1 MRRRD
6 DPRYVKSAIATVAF
20 YAAVL
25 AACAAAGFFLRGWA
39 LAGLAALVLWLYR
52 GPLFGAARW
61 PAPLVE
67 DEIFQTGLVDYIV
80 YGEGEHTM
88 LELCLALEA
97 GKDPHAIRNLA
108 WRAADGRTVRN
119 PKLGF
124 DGDLDDLPWPARHL
138 VDMRKYQTFR

>member
-1 MRRRD
+1 MLRRRD

-61 PAPLVE
+61 PAPLDV
-67 DEIFQTGLVDYIV
+67 DEMIRAERARNLRADSSVDYSA
-80 YGEGEHTM
+80 GE
-88 LELCLALEA
+88 
-97 GKDPHAIRNLA
+97 
-108 WRAADGRTVRN
+108 
-119 PKLGF
+119 
-124 DGDLDDLPWPARHL
+124 AR
-138 VDMRKYQTFR
+138 RP